1 MKYLA
6 RFLLAVLCVVPFGA
20 QGSNV
25 PTTRGNNLTA
35 YNGASGS
42 TNNNN
47 WNALMNVRS
56 GSDAADMPVADFGNC
71 NAIVL
76 RCAQPKC
83 ANGGCT
89 DMNIA
94 ATIVNGCVQSNEACK
109 EYGDDLIGYI
119 AAQLVANSTAKAN
132 AAQNA
137 AAQAAAEQNAQ
148 QMQQMQAQMQQQMQ
162 QMAAQNAET
171 VAQLQSA
178 LDEQKQMTAQAI
190 ADATASRS
198 APVATTTTSSSSNND
213 LTTQQQAAAGALTT
227 AQQIAAQ
234 NGVSPDI
241 LAREQITGQIM
252 SSLENAETQLKTL
265 KTTMADTFEYAGCD
279 TKGSNCTG
287 PKRVKVF
294 KQKAMSFFDPY
305 ENVLDELYDALIT
318 AQAVGVDITDIY
330 MMLNGSCNVWGKYLC
345 NLGATIK
352 ERVCDEPIVTVVGT
366 GISVTCKDN
375 LYHYETRVKNTDT
388 YDDTSCPNNT
398 RSVQS
403 GRARGGHECIQ
414 GQVIPPEDDIACTL
428 QKMIVD
434 SDDDPV
440 QRDWLWNE
448 TDEEG
453 SNIRVGCASSALEA
467 SKFFRNRKKGT
478 NLDIEILER
487 IVEQDAPSSFGAI
500 WGNSNN
506 TTSPKPDGVKYCAV
520 SGDTIGELEKIVS
533 LKTLPKPVCVKDGS
547 LEQIFNDDNGKVTT
561 SNGMDCENDDN
572 NRINPLIALCSTHV
586 YNIGEAQNQSDES
599 RKQQMR
605 QVIALK
611 TTFMTQQM
619 YKQYEYME
627 TMIRRFKTQLEKA
640 VLTTKLQAASGGNT
654 SGSSSSSTGGSVS
667 GGSVQRS
674 RDVYAVVDGAQDCNL
689 IETGTA
695 DALQCVQGNITAAL
709 RALDEG
715 KNAEAR
721 RQLQKDL
728 EVAKRY
734 GRSYNDDLKNN
745 KVTSCNTIAS
755 SSNPS
760 TLRTCA
766 YDLRSAVALAITK
779 YNNESSRTRATP

>member
-89 DMNIA
+89 SMDIA

-132 AAQNA
+132 AAQAAAAQNA
-137 AAQAAAEQNAQ
+137 AAQSAQ
-148 QMQQMQAQMQQQMQ
+148 QMAQMQAQMQQMQ
-162 QMAAQNAET
+162 SEMAAQNAET

-178 LDEQKQMTAQAI
+178 LEEQKQLTAQAI

-198 APVATTTTSSSSNND
+198 APVATVTTSSSNND

-234 NGVSPDI
+234 NGVSPDL

-352 ERVCDEPIVTVVGT
+352 EKVCDEPIVTVVGT
-366 GISVTCKDN
+366 SFTVTCKDN
-375 LYHYETRVKNTDT
+375 LYHYETRVRNTDT

-448 TDEEG
+448 TDDEG

-500 WGNSNN
+500 WGNGND

-547 LEQIFNDDNGKVTT
+547 LVTIFNVNNGKAPA

-572 NRINPLIALCSTHV
+572 DRINPLIAMCSTHV

-605 QVIALK
+605 QVVALK

-640 VLTTKLQAASGGNT
+640 VLTTKLMAASG
-654 SGSSSSSTGGSVS
+654 SSSSSSSTGGSVS
-667 GGSVQRS
+667 SGSVARNRAS
-674 RDVYAVVDGAQDCNL
+674 NIAVDGARDCNMESSTL
-689 IETGTA
+689 EVF
-695 DALQCVQGNITAAL
+695 QCVLDNISVAL
-709 RALDEG
+709 NALDEG
-715 KNAEAR
+715 KNSAAKQ
-721 RQLQKDL
+721 QLEKDFAIA
-728 EVAKRY
+728 VSY
-734 GRSYNDDLKNN
+734 GRGQYNKDYLNAN
-745 KVTSCNTIAS
+745 KPASCKSIS
-755 SSNPS
+755 SSVVAI
-760 TLRTCA
+760 RKCA
-766 YDLRSAVALAITK
+766 SDLRPAVIGAMDD
-779 YNNESSRTRATP
+779 YNRSSSSGGGRTPTAP